1 MKKYETPTVEI
12 VIFNEDIMAGTIIS
26 GIEDAE
32 V

>member
-12 VIFNEDIMAGTIIS
+12 VIFNEDIMAGVLIS
-26 GIEDAE
+26 GIEEDE